1 MLFKL
6 FNSGKLII
14 ATSMGIDSISL
25 AWKIANNPSF
35 KDRYHLI
42 HIHHHYI
49 KEDDDICDRFNA
61 FITKYDLPGT
71 VYHSSKKPNGESP
84 EAFCHDV
91 RQELYKQAL
100 EDIDPVGN
108 ILTAHT
114 LDDACESYLM
124 NCLKGEQCYCPIK
137 PISVLDKG
145 QIVRPAILYTKKELS
160 ENIPKEIKEYEY
172 VDPLNSST
180 LSQRNW
186 IRNKIIPTIE
196 EKYKGLPKV
205 VKKKI
210 LKYIE
215 ENYV

>member
-1 MLFKL
+1 L
-6 FNSGKLII
+6 
-14 ATSMGIDSISL
+14 
-25 AWKIANNPSF
+25 SF
-35 KDRYHLI
+35 
-42 HIHHHYI
+42 
-49 KEDDDICDRFNA
+49 A
-61 FITKYDLPGT
+61 AP
-71 VYHSSKKPNGESP
+71 
-84 EAFCHDV
+84 
-91 RQELYKQAL
+91 
-100 EDIDPVGN
+100 DPTGF
-108 ILTAHT
+108 
-114 LDDACESYLM
+114 DDACESYLM